1 LLGIDVAYRATGGV
15 CDGNNLSQSGLP
27 NVDTLGVR
35 GGDIHSINEY
45 MVIDSLAERTK
56 FVALILMRMAK
67 GEFDFIRD
75 SEKLKEA

>member
-1 LLGIDVAYRATGGV
+1 
-15 CDGNNLSQSGLP
+15 
-27 NVDTLGVR
+27 VDTLGVR

-56 FVALILMRMAK
+56 FVALILMRMAM

-75 SEKLKEA
+75 SKKLNKA